1 MTSPCPL
8 RAARGLPRSPLHDT
22 RPPED
27 GRPADLG
34 AALPSDPAHLR
45 ASLSIPVLEH
55 SGAALR
61 LYVPETHRSCRPA
74 PARSGRARGRGSA
87 ALPRSVRPIFARNC
101 RPARHQLA
109 TVPGPPHCGAAAAE
123 PRRAMPR
130 RSGRVRDPVLVPP
143 FPSRGSRRPLFGR
156 EATAW
161 NLRPRQS
168 SIATA
173 TSNSAP
179 RDRTSWALST
189 LVQGTSALTLP
200 LPRSEVTV
208 GCKLHPGARQ
218 TP

>member
-1 MTSPCPL
+1 MTSPCPQ

-22 RPPED
+22 RPPKD

-61 LYVPETHRSCRPA
+61 LYVPETHRSCRLA

-109 TVPGPPHCGAAAAE
+109 TVPGLTAERPLLSPGGRCRGAQGGCAILSWSLPFPREAVGVLYLVVKPQPGISVPVSPASPPLRAT
-123 PRRAMPR
+123 PRRGT
-130 RSGRVRDPVLVPP
+130 GRA
-143 FPSRGSRRPLFGR
+143 GR
-156 EATAW
+156 
-161 NLRPRQS
+161 
-168 SIATA
+168 
-173 TSNSAP
+173 SAP
-179 RDRTSWALST
+179 SSREP
-189 LVQGTSALTLP
+189 Q
-200 LPRSEVTV
+200 RSHFPFR
-208 GCKLHPGARQ
+208 GRK
-218 TP
+218 

>member
-1 MTSPCPL
+1 MRSPCPL

-109 TVPGPPHCGAAAAE
+109 TVRGPPHCGAAAAA

-130 RSGRVRDPVLVPP
+130 RSGRVHVPVLVPP

-161 NLRPRQS
+161 NLRPCQS

-173 TSNSAP
+173 MSNSAP

-189 LVQGTSALTLP
+189 LVQGTSALALP
-200 LPRSEVTV
+200 FQGR
-208 GCKLHPGARQ
+208 K
-218 TP
+218 